1 MIYRIILVLVSST
14 LQMVHCFSKHKK
26 TYLND
31 NTRFVRELKNK
42 YQIGYNN
49 KKIKLSFDKTRTMLL
64 HQVKNINVNV
74 KVCN

>member
-42 YQIGYNN
+42 YQIGYN
-49 KKIKLSFDKTRTMLL
+49 KKKSD
-64 HQVKNINVNV
+64 
-74 KVCN
+74 